1 MPTMSTNIVT
11 LKFNYF
17 LTCKETELITKND
30 IFFCL
35 LKFVLRP
42 WNIFFSLPMAL
53 SYEKKTKWN
62 MILFF
67 HTMVWNFIFILFFLA
82 NDSFI
87 NELAQKSRKS
97 QVKTS
102 HEFAKEIPFIKP
114 ANKFSKKLNQKH
126 VHCSHLLKPSA
137 GTYCLRSSVLW

>member
-1 MPTMSTNIVT
+1 MSESLSEMRQRSLNFRRLSSNLLQSTREDVDVN
-11 LKFNYF
+11 LARFGKFI
-17 LTCKETELITKND
+17 E
-30 IFFCL
+30 
-35 LKFVLRP
+35 
-42 WNIFFSLPMAL
+42 
-53 SYEKKTKWN
+53 
-62 MILFF
+62 
-67 HTMVWNFIFILFFLA
+67 
-82 NDSFI
+82 NDSYI

-137 GTYCLRSSVLW
+137 GTYCLWSSVL